1 MEFVSGIVILIQN
14 WVGIGLPVVIDFVNA
29 RVANSKI
36 RFVLSVVI
44 CAVVALALNFNK
56 VLEVNNWQ
64 DAGILAG
71 QVSFIFAQAQIVYKL
86 YWEKNPLR
94 TKIIGQPVV

>member
-1 MEFVSGIVILIQN
+1 MEALAPIIIAVQN
-14 WVGIGLPVVIDFVNA
+14 FHGLALPFVIDFVN
-29 RVANSKI
+29 RNILNSKI
-36 RFVLSVVI
+36 RFWASFVICVVI
-44 CAVVALALNFNK
+44 ALAVNFNK

-64 DAGILAG
+64 DAGVLTG